1 MTLFFVKSFLLKD
14 IKLDLRDHDNVV
26 ECIEWAPE
34 ESEASIAKSSNI
46 DASGKLG
53 PFLVSGSRDKTI
65 KMWDTSSGLCL
76 FTLVG
81 HDNWVRQLKF
91 HPRGK
96 YLFSAS
102 DDKTLRTWHVENQRN
117 QKTIIA
123 HQHFVQ
129 TFGEFN
135 FKSI

>member
-1 MTLFFVKSFLLKD
+1 M
-14 IKLDLRDHDNVV
+14 
-26 ECIEWAPE
+26 ECVEWAPE
-34 ESEASIAKSSNI
+34 SCEAAIAKSSNI
-46 DASGKLG
+46 DASGQIG

-96 YLFSAS
+96 YLFSSS
-102 DDKTLRTWHVENQRN
+102 DDKTLRTWHIENQRN

-129 TFGEFN
+129 TFGTFMFAVELRN
-135 FKSI
+135 